1 MANESSRP
9 AAPGPAGER
18 PLQGAS
24 TGELLGQMF
33 HQSSELLK
41 KEMELARIETKNSI
55 QSAISMA
62 VEMASAAMFGLIA
75 LGCFAA
81 CIVLALSKV
90 LEPWAAALITGG
102 VMLVISLG
110 LVIFARASHKNRP
123 YEHTRK
129 TLKEDVQWAKE
140 RAA

>member
-1 MANESSRP
+1 MAQESKRP
-9 AAPGPAGER
+9 ETAGER
-18 PLQGAS
+18 PLQGAA
-24 TGELLGQMF
+24 TGELLGQLF

-41 KEMELARIETKNSI
+41 KEIELGRMETKQSL

-62 VEMASAAMFGLIA
+62 VEMASAAMFGLVA

-81 CIVLALSKV
+81 CIVLALSKR

-102 VMLVISLG
+102 IMLVISLG
-110 LVIFARASHKNRP
+110 LVIFARSMHKSRP
-123 YEHTRK
+123 FERTRK

>member
-1 MANESSRP
+1 MAHESTRP
-9 AAPGPAGER
+9 QPAGER
-18 PLQGAS
+18 PLQGAA
-24 TGELLGQMF
+24 TGELLGQLF

-41 KEMELARIETKNSI
+41 KEMELGRLETKQSL

-62 VEMASAAMFGLIA
+62 VEMGTSAMFGLVA

-81 CIVLALSKV
+81 CIVLALSKW

-102 VMLVISLG
+102 LMLVISLG
-110 LVIFARASHKNRP
+110 LVIFTRSMHKSRP
-123 YEHTRK
+123 YEHTQK

>member
-1 MANESSRP
+1 MAYESNRP
-9 AAPGPAGER
+9 EPAGER
-18 PLQGAS
+18 PLQGAP
-24 TGELLGQMF
+24 TGELLKQLF

-41 KEMELARIETKNSI
+41 KEMELGRMETKESL

-62 VEMASAAMFGLIA
+62 VEMTSAAMFGLVA

-81 CIVLALSKV
+81 CIVLALSKR

-102 VMLVISLG
+102 IMLVISLG
-110 LVIFARASHKNRP
+110 LVIFTRMTHRNRP
-123 YEHTRK
+123 YERTQK